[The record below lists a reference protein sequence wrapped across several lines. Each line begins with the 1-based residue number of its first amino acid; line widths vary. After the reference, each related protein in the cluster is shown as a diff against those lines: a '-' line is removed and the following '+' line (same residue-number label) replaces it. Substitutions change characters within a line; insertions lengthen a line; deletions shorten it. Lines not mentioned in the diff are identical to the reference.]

1 MIGKVLLIA
10 AAVLIGYFAVKKAFR
25 QADDKPLTEGNN
37 GSGEVVNTVEDP
49 ICKTFIEESTPYKVR
64 LYDKLY
70 YFCSEECKNKF
81 IEMNK

>member
-25 QADDKPLTEGNN
+25 QADDKPLTGKQDN
-37 GSGEVVNTVEDP
+37 SDVVNTVEDP